1 MMDRIEVMQPWFGDA
16 EVEAL
21 AAAIRSGWVA
31 QGPKVAEFETAFAQ
45 YSETSDAVAV
55 SSCTAGL
62 HLVLHALG
70 FGPGDE
76 IIVPSLSFIATANAV
91 RYVGATPVFADV
103 DVATQNL
110 TVETIDQVVTPRT
123 KAVMAVHQVGM
134 PLDLDSLRAYC
145 SDRDLQFVED
155 AACAVGSTYR
165 GQPIGASPAL
175 AVFSFHP
182 RKLLTTGEG
191 GMIVASDADLV
202 ARLKRLRAHSMSVS
216 AEERHDAG
224 RVQFEEYEELGFNF
238 RMTDLQ
244 AALGLVQL
252 GRLPAMIE
260 RRRLLGGA
268 YREALDGLAGIVAP
282 IDPPYGTTNYQSYTV
297 RLTQEY
303 PLSRDLLMQRLL
315 DKGIST
321 RRGVM
326 AAHREQAFRGFDHG
340 PLPNTEL
347 LADQVIILP
356 LHHQMTDGDIDRVA
370 ESIRLEARV

>member
-1 MMDRIEVMQPWFGDA
+1 MMDRIQVMQPWFGDA
-16 EVEAL
+16 EVEAI
-21 AAAIRSGWVA
+21 AAVIRSGWVA

-103 DVATQNL
+103 DVVTQNL

-134 PLDLDSLRAYC
+134 PLDLDSLRPYC

-202 ARLKRLRAHSMSVS
+202 ARLKRLRAHSMSMS
-216 AEERHDAG
+216 ADERHDAG
-224 RVQFEEYEELGFNF
+224 RVQFEEYVELGFNF

-244 AALGLVQL
+244 AAVGLVQL

-268 YREALDGLAGIVAP
+268 YRKALDGLAGIVAP
-282 IDPPYGTTNYQSYTV
+282 IDPPYGTTNYQSYAV

-303 PLSRDLLMQRLL
+303 PISRDLLMQRLL

-326 AAHREQAFRGFDHG
+326 ATHREPAFQGFDHR

>member
-1 MMDRIEVMQPWFGDA
+1 MTDRIQVMQPWLGDA
-16 EVEAL
+16 EVEAV
-21 AAAIRSGWVA
+21 AAVIRSGWVA
-31 QGPKVAEFETAFAQ
+31 QGPKVAEFEMAFAE
-45 YSETSDAVAV
+45 YSQTTGAVAV
-55 SSCTAGL
+55 SSCTTGL

-70 FGPGDE
+70 YVPGDE

-103 DVATQNL
+103 DVVTHNL
-110 TVETIDQVVTPRT
+110 TVETIDQAVTPET
-123 KAVMAVHQVGM
+123 KAIMAVHQVGM
-134 PLDLDSLRAYC
+134 PLDLDPLRSYC
-145 SDRDLQFVED
+145 SDRGLRLVED
-155 AACAVGSTYR
+155 AACAAGSTYR
-165 GQPIGASPAL
+165 GRPIGAAPAL

-191 GMIVASDADLV
+191 GMIVTTDAEFT

-216 AEERHDAG
+216 AHERHDAG
-224 RVQFEEYEELGFNF
+224 RVQFEEYVELGFNF

-244 AALGLVQL
+244 AAVGLVQL

-260 RRRLLGGA
+260 RRRLLAEA
-268 YREALDGLAGIVAP
+268 YREALGGVPGIVLP
-282 IDPPYGTTNYQSYTV
+282 TDPPYGTTNYQSYTV

-303 PLSRDLLMQRLL
+303 PITRDELMQRLL
-315 DKGIST
+315 DKGVST

-326 AAHREQAFRGFDHG
+326 AAHREPAFRGFDHR

-347 LADQVIILP
+347 LVDQVIILP

-370 ESIRLEARV
+370 ELIRLEARV

>member
-1 MMDRIEVMQPWFGDA
+1 MTDRIQVMQPWLGDA
-16 EVEAL
+16 EVEAV
-21 AAAIRSGWVA
+21 AAVIRSGWVA
-31 QGPKVAEFETAFAQ
+31 QGPKVAEFEMAFAE
-45 YSETSDAVAV
+45 YSQTTGAVAV
-55 SSCTAGL
+55 SSCTTGL

-70 FGPGDE
+70 YVPGDE

-103 DVATQNL
+103 DVVTQNL
-110 TVETIDQVVTPRT
+110 TVETIDQAVTPET
-123 KAVMAVHQVGM
+123 KAIMAVHQVGM
-134 PLDLDSLRAYC
+134 PLDLDPLRSYC
-145 SDRDLQFVED
+145 SDRGLRLVED
-155 AACAVGSTYR
+155 AACAAGSTYR
-165 GQPIGASPAL
+165 GRPIGAAPAL

-191 GMIVASDADLV
+191 GMIVTTDAEFT

-216 AEERHDAG
+216 AHERHDAG
-224 RVQFEEYEELGFNF
+224 RLQFEEYVELGFNF

-244 AALGLVQL
+244 AAVGLVQL

-260 RRRLLGGA
+260 RRRLLAEA
-268 YREALDGLAGIVAP
+268 YREALGGVPGIVLP
-282 IDPPYGTTNYQSYTV
+282 TDPPYGTTNYQSYTV

-303 PLSRDLLMQRLL
+303 PITRDELMQRLL
-315 DKGIST
+315 DKGVST

-326 AAHREQAFRGFDHG
+326 AAHREPAFGGFDHR

-347 LADQVIILP
+347 LVDQVIILP

-370 ESIRLEARV
+370 ELIRLEARV